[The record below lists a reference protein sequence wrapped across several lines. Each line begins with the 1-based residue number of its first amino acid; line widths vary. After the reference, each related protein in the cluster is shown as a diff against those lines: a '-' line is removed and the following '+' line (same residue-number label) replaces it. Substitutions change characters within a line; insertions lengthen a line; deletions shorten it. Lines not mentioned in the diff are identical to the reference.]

1 MKKFLKLKL
10 PRLTHSGHF
19 HTNSG
24 TADHPGSGLS
34 RNSRNLWG
42 PLIADCISSTAPR
55 PPSNSPTPSLRIIV
69 NEFYTYGSAS
79 NWAPL
84 DSVEKILF
92 AVQVLHKNV
101 AIPFG
106 RLVIIDL

>member
-19 HTNSG
+19 HTNSD

-55 PPSNSPTPSLRIIV
+55 PPSNSPT
-69 NEFYTYGSAS
+69 

-84 DSVEKILF
+84 DSVEKSCLQSRFCIKMWPYPL
-92 AVQVLHKNV
+92 A
-101 AIPFG
+101 G
-106 RLVIIDL
+106 